1 MIQAILWDVD
11 GTLLDFKKSE
21 EYGIRAC
28 MKEIGFD
35 DVDEEMLTRYE
46 KINRSYWEAL
56 ERGEITKQEVLI
68 GRFKTFFAQEG
79 ICCPDVAAFNDS
91 YHRKLGEIFFEKEN
105 SLEIIRN
112 LHGRVKQYVVTNG
125 TVVAQRAKLEKSGLG
140 AYMDGVFISDEI
152 GTEKP
157 GIGFFTPVF
166 AALQGIEKKDVLI
179 VGDSL
184 TSDMRGGN
192 NAGFCCCW
200 YNPNRLKNETDV
212 RVDCEIHSLNEI
224 EAVLRGFSLCESYSQ
239 VRFVNAV

>member
-46 KINRSYWEAL
+46 KINRSYWEAAGAWRDH
-56 ERGEITKQEVLI
+56 EAGGADRAVQN
-68 GRFKTFFAQEG
+68 FFCTG
-79 ICCPDVAAFNDS
+79 GDLLSGCCGFQDS
-91 YHRKLGEIFFEKEN
+91 YQRKLGEIFFEKEN

-157 GIGFFTPVF
+157 GIGFFHTRYLQH
-166 AALQGIEKKDVLI
+166 LQGIEKKEDPDCRRL
-179 VGDSL
+179 
-184 TSDMRGGN
+184 SD
-192 NAGFCCCW
+192 
-200 YNPNRLKNETDV
+200 K
-212 RVDCEIHSLNEI
+212 
-224 EAVLRGFSLCESYSQ
+224 
-239 VRFVNAV
+239 

>member
-1 MIQAILWDVD
+1 
-11 GTLLDFKKSE
+11 
-21 EYGIRAC
+21 
-28 MKEIGFD
+28 
-35 DVDEEMLTRYE
+35 
-46 KINRSYWEAL
+46 
-56 ERGEITKQEVLI
+56 
-68 GRFKTFFAQEG
+68 
-79 ICCPDVAAFNDS
+79 
-91 YHRKLGEIFFEKEN
+91 
-105 SLEIIRN
+105 
-112 LHGRVKQYVVTNG
+112 
-125 TVVAQRAKLEKSGLG
+125 
-140 AYMDGVFISDEI
+140 MDGVFISDEI

-224 EAVLRGFSLCESYSQ
+224 EAVLRGFSLCESDSQ

>member
-91 YHRKLGEIFFEKEN
+91 YQRKLGEIFFEKEN

-125 TVVAQRAKLEKSGLG
+125 TVVAQRAKLGKNPALAHIWTECSSLMRSGRKSPG
-140 AYMDGVFISDEI
+140 SD
-152 GTEKP
+152 
-157 GIGFFTPVF
+157 FSHRYLQHCR
-166 AALQGIEKKDVLI
+166 ALRRRR
-179 VGDSL
+179 S
-184 TSDMRGGN
+184 
-192 NAGFCCCW
+192 
-200 YNPNRLKNETDV
+200 
-212 RVDCEIHSLNEI
+212 
-224 EAVLRGFSLCESYSQ
+224 
-239 VRFVNAV
+239 